1 MCLNNKKAQI
11 YIINR
16 LASREL
22 QKMALML
29 LNVGQV
35 TSLREEDNEDCAM
48 RLIGIVARI
57 YFIEKNAVWLTHIK

>member
-57 YFIEKNAVWLTHIK
+57 YFIEKNAV

>member
-1 MCLNNKKAQI
+1 
-11 YIINR
+11 
-16 LASREL
+16 
-22 QKMALML
+22 MALML

-57 YFIEKNAVWLTHIK
+57 YFIEKNAV